1 MINVT
6 NPLLLLCFMATLIYR
21 EQLAF
26 PWICFRLLPP
36 CFRGSKRQMQ
46 AIAERV
52 PMPRI
57 TKRFVDGLR
66 PNSEREQFVWDDD
79 LAGFGLRLMPSGV
92 ASFIVQYRTPE
103 GRTRRLSI
111 GKVGTLTPD
120 EARKLAREKLA
131 AVAHG
136 ADPSAERKEART
148 ALTVAELCDQYLEA
162 AKAGLVMTR
171 FRRPKKASTIEI
183 DVGRVERHIKP
194 LIGSVRADKLT
205 RAAAQRMADSIAQ
218 GKTAVTVKTK
228 LRGKAV
234 VTGGSGTAARVVELL
249 GGIWS
254 WAEKRGL
261 VSGSNPAH
269 GVETARGD
277 ANDRVLSADELHTLG
292 RVMAEQEPIRP
303 AAVAALRLIA
313 VTGLRREEAVGL
325 RWSEYDDGGACLR
338 LEATKTGRS
347 TRPIGKAAREL
358 LATVPRRHT
367 EWVFPNATG
376 SGSAD
381 LTKAIT
387 DLFNAAGLTDARAHD
402 LRRTFATMAA
412 EEGYGDATI
421 GELLGHSR
429 RGVTAKHYIRRPDAA
444 LVAAADVV
452 SARIATLLDSTE
464 PATIIPLPVWQ
475 ALQ

>member
-1 MINVT
+1 
-6 NPLLLLCFMATLIYR
+6 
-21 EQLAF
+21 
-26 PWICFRLLPP
+26 
-36 CFRGSKRQMQ
+36 
-46 AIAERV
+46 
-52 PMPRI
+52 MPKI
-57 TKRFVDGLR
+57 TKRFIDALT
-66 PNSEREQFVWDDD
+66 PDPAREVSFMDDA
-79 LAGFGLRLMPSGV
+79 LTGFGVRVKPTGA
-92 ASFIVQYRTPE
+92 ASYFVRYKLAE
-103 GRTRRLSI
+103 GGERRMVV
-111 GKVGTLTPD
+111 GKVGALTPD

-148 ALTVAELCDQYLEA
+148 ALTVAELCDRYLEA

-194 LIGSVRADKLT
+194 LIGAVRADKLT
-205 RAAAQRMADSIAQ
+205 RAAVQRMADSIAQ

-261 VSGSNPAH
+261 VASANPAH

-277 ANDRVLSADELHTLG
+277 AGDRVLSADELRALG
-292 RVMAEQEPIRP
+292 KAMAEQEPIRS

-313 VTGLRREEAVGL
+313 FTGLRREEAVGL
-325 RWSEYDDGGACLR
+325 RWSEYDDSGACLR

-347 TRPIGKAAREL
+347 TRPIGKAARAL
-358 LATVPRRHT
+358 LAALPRRHA

-376 SGSAD
+376 AGSAD
-381 LTKAIT
+381 LTKAIA

-421 GELLGHSR
+421 GELLGHAR

-444 LVAAADVV
+444 LVAAADAV
-452 SARIATLLDSTE
+452 SVRIAALLDGAES
-464 PATIIPLPVWQ
+464 AAVVPLPVRR
-475 ALQ
+475 A